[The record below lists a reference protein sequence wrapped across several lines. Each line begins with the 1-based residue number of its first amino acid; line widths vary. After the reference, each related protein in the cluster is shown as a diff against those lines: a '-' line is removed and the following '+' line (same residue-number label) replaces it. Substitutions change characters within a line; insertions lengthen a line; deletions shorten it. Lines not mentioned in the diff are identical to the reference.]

1 MEIDITDLL
10 ANHAKDRICYASS
23 IAEYGSCSV
32 AKETFNNSCELAR
45 EEPPLRTVAELEA
58 LIDHL
63 TRAGFSESPEL
74 RDRPLYELNAL
85 FIQLVMG
92 DMREMGDPDPTPEGL
107 SDPDLLEAQMEGRC
121 PSNIYAGDDGRIY
134 YYLGV

>member
-10 ANHAKDRICYASS
+10 TNHAKDRICYASS
-23 IAEYGSCSV
+23 QAEYGPNV
-32 AKETFNNSCELAR
+32 AKETFNNSCELAQ

-63 TRAGFSESPEL
+63 TSAGFSESPEL

-92 DMREMGDPDPTPEGL
+92 DLFEMGDPDPTPEGL
-107 SDPDLLEAQMEGRC
+107 SDPDLLEAQREGRY
-121 PSNIYAGDDGRIY
+121 PSNIFVSDAGRIY
-134 YYLGV
+134 YYLGE

>member
-10 ANHAKDRICYASS
+10 ARHAKDRIRYASS
-23 IAEYGSCSV
+23 QAEYGLNV
-32 AKETFNNSCELAR
+32 AKDTFDNSCELAQK
-45 EEPPLRTVAELEA
+45 EPPLRTVAELEA

-63 TRAGFSESPEL
+63 TSMGFSESPDL

-92 DMREMGDPDPTPEGL
+92 DLFEMGDPDPTPEGL
-107 SDPDLLEAQMEGRC
+107 SDPDLLKAQREGLY
-121 PSNIYAGDDGRIY
+121 PSNISVGDNGRIY
-134 YYLGV
+134 YYLGA